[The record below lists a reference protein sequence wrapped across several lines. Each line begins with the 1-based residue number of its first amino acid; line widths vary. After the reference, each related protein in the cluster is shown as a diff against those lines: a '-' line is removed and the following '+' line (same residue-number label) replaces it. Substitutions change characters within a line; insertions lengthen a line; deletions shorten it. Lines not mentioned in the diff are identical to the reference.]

1 MPAGW
6 YPDPSSPGWLR
17 WWDGLAW
24 TAHVSA
30 PPPVAWADVAD
41 PQRDLATELS
51 TAKWARIAMYAFA
64 AAYFLEALVI
74 AILASPL
81 AHDVKKSINQ
91 ANNDPN
97 MVPNP
102 FRGHEGTLVAAIVG
116 IDGLSVVG
124 LAAEVTIVVW
134 LFNAMTFARRLG
146 IPARRS
152 PVWAILGFIVP
163 VVSFWFPYVC
173 VVDLLEPDDRR
184 RRLAGWWWAC
194 WSFAPILI
202 WSVAVVSWF
211 SIPAAVLV
219 ALIIAIV
226 PFAGARFG
234 AAMIAVS
241 GEAHRARLAAQ
252 STGL

>member
-17 WWDGLAW
+17 WWDGSAW

-30 PPPVAWADVAD
+30 PPVAWAEVAD
-41 PQRDLATELS
+41 PQHDLASELS
-51 TAKWARIAMYAFA
+51 TAKWARIAMYAYA
-64 AAYFLEALVI
+64 ATYFLEALVI

-81 AHDVKKSINQ
+81 AHDVKRAIDQ

-97 MVPNP
+97 ITPNP
-102 FRGHEGTLVAAIVG
+102 FRGHEGTLVAAIAG
-116 IDGLSVVG
+116 FDGLSTIG

-163 VVSFWFPYVC
+163 VVGFWFPYLC
-173 VVDLLEPDDRR
+173 MVDLLEPGDRR

-194 WSFAPILI
+194 WLISPIII
-202 WSVAVVSWF
+202 WVVAIVSWF
-211 SIPAAVLV
+211 SIPVAVLV
-219 ALIIAIV
+219 AIV
-226 PFAGARFG
+226 VAVVPYAGARCG
-234 AAMIAVS
+234 VAMIAAS
-241 GEAHRARLAAQ
+241 GATHEARL
-252 STGL
+252 TGPAGSI